1 VRVLLAAVLL
11 FAAPLEPA
19 HHHHAHH
26 QQAQHKLCS
35 GYTACRHAGYS
46 DHGYGGARQHSWWD
60 MGTGSN
66 CTNFVAY
73 RLVHEG
79 MPNRRPHPDHGARAD
94 SLNAYRWGVVYAGH
108 TDHRPRTGAVAW
120 WTRNRAGYYGHV
132 AFVEAVNRDGTLTIS
147 EDSATGHGFD
157 WKRISP
163 GSRSWPSGFIHFALP
178 GQRVEPARHQ
188 QAHHA
193 HHPKRHHAHLAAH
206 HHHSRPAHRVR
217 PSEAYGGTVI
227 IAPLEPAGTTIPAGP
242 GHVTVPTQPRQPAP
256 VTHTRPR

>member
-1 VRVLLAAVLL
+1 MLLAAVLL

-19 HHHHAHH
+19 HSA
-26 QQAQHKLCS
+26 AHKLCS
-35 GYTACRHAGYS
+35 GYTECRHAGYS
-46 DHGYGGARQHSWWD
+46 DHGYGHARHSSYWD

-73 RLVHEG
+73 RLVREG

-120 WTRNRAGYYGHV
+120 WSRSRAGYYGHV
-132 AFVEAVNRDGTLTIS
+132 AYVEAVNRDGTLTIS

-163 GSRSWPSGFIHFALP
+163 GGRAWPSGFIHFTLP
-178 GQRVEPARHQ
+178 GQRARPVHP
-188 QAHHA
+188 HHEQRPQ
-193 HHPKRHHAHLAAH
+193 HRHAGRAEH
-206 HHHSRPAHRVR
+206 HHQSRPARRAH
-217 PSEAYGGTVI
+217 PSESSGGTII

-242 GHVTVPTQPRQPAP
+242 GHVTVPAQPR
-256 VTHTRPR
+256 TRPR